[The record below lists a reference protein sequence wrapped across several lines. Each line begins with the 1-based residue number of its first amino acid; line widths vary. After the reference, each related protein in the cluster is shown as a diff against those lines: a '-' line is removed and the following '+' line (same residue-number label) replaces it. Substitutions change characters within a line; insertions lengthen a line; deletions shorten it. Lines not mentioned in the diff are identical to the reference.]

1 MPRLTVR
8 TPDGT
13 HTVDVAAGVVLRDA
27 LLGAGLSPYA
37 AATRRANCGGRGLCA
52 TCGVWLRPAPPP
64 THWHDRF
71 AAAWGYPRLPCQVT
85 VREDLDVEVPDKVV
99 WGRRRPAR

>member
-13 HTVDVAAGVVLRDA
+13 RAVDVAAGTVLRDA

-37 AATRRANCGGRGLCA
+37 AVTRRANCGGRGLCA
-52 TCGVWLRPAPPP
+52 TCGVWLRPAPAP
-64 THWHDRF
+64 THWHDRL
-71 AAAWGYPRLPCQVT
+71 AEAWGYPRLSCQVT
-85 VREDLDVEVPDKVV
+85 VEGDLDVEVPDKVV